1 MKEFRNQIFTTAT
14 ALLVFSMVGAAMLS
28 GTFQLTRPAIEQ
40 SERAAKLKLIAE
52 TLPSDGF
59 DNDLVQDA
67 RPLPVDA
74 LLGLKYPGQAYV
86 ARRHGQPVAV
96 VLEAAAPDG
105 YAGEIRFL
113 VGILADGSVA
123 GVRVTG
129 HRETPGLGD
138 YIEVGKSPWI
148 REFDGKSLGNPHP
161 VDWKVKKDG
170 GRFDYMAGATIT
182 PRAMIKA
189 VRKALE
195 YFQAHR
201 EALLPSP
208 KGRTSETE
216 KP

>member
-1 MKEFRNQIFTTAT
+1 MIEFRNQILATAS
-14 ALLVFSMVGAAMLS
+14 ALLVFSVLGAALLS

-40 SERAAKLKLIAE
+40 SERQAKLKLIAQ
-52 TLPSDGF
+52 TLPAGSF
-59 DNDLVQDA
+59 DNDLVKEA
-67 RPLPVDA
+67 RPLPADP
-74 LLGLKYPGQAYV
+74 LLGLKYPAQVYLAS
-86 ARRHGQPVAV
+86 RLGQPVAV
-96 VLEAAAPDG
+96 VMEAAAPDG

-113 VGILADGSVA
+113 VGILPDGRVS

-138 YIEVGKSPWI
+138 YIEIGKSAWI

-161 VDWKVKKDG
+161 VEWKVRKDG

-195 YFQAHR
+195 YFQTHR
-201 EALLPSP
+201 DELLAVPA
-208 KGRTSETE
+208 KE
-216 KP
+216 